1 MNTPKMNA
9 GALAGCAAPAGG
21 PQFNSMPK
29 ADVIKDK
36 QISSSGGGAQDA
48 GLRNHKPAEVKAG
61 KRHPAKNDAGAL
73 STY

>member
-1 MNTPKMNA
+1 MNA
-9 GALAGCAAPAGG
+9 GAMAGCPAPAGG

-36 QISSSGGGAQDA
+36 QVSSKGNGAQTQN
-48 GLRNHKPAEVKAG
+48 LRSHTPAEVRAG
-61 KRHPAKNDAGAL
+61 KRHSAKNDAGAL